1 MERPYPWRV
10 LEDVPSPG
18 TPPAAAGKEASA
30 ARRGRTDGP
39 GAASANSDWSVTRAA
54 ALGALGAG
62 LAVVAVAAALATILA
77 GPPTTSLVLSAAD
90 SPPAAGQASPS
101 GALPDPPGASAV
113 PEIVI
118 DVAGAVQR
126 PGVYRL
132 APGARVV
139 DAITAAGGYGP
150 RVDASAASHL
160 NLAAP
165 LRDGEQIRVPSRDDP
180 PAATVPSPIGSG
192 SGGVGG
198 LGPGAAAGPLDLN
211 RASAEELDKLPG
223 IGPVT
228 AAKIIAARE
237 EAPFTAVEEL
247 RTRKIV
253 GQATFRKLDGLVT
266 VGP

>member
-1 MERPYPWRV
+1 VPRAVALGLAGAGLAIVVVVAALATV
-10 LEDVPSPG
+10 LAGPPSTSLVLPPADSPAPAGQAPVSGLPG
-18 TPPAAAGKEASA
+18 APDPPAAA
-30 ARRGRTDGP
+30 
-39 GAASANSDWSVTRAA
+39 
-54 ALGALGAG
+54 
-62 LAVVAVAAALATILA
+62 
-77 GPPTTSLVLSAAD
+77 
-90 SPPAAGQASPS
+90 
-101 GALPDPPGASAV
+101 AV
-113 PEIVI
+113 PEIVV

-150 RVDASAASHL
+150 RVDAAAASHI

-180 PAATVPSPIGSG
+180 PPATVPPAAAGGSG
-192 SGGVGG
+192 SGGGQG
-198 LGPGAAAGPLDLN
+198 SGAAAGPLDLN
-211 RASAEELDKLPG
+211 RASAEELDTLPG

-253 GQATFRKLDGLVT
+253 GQATFRKLEGLVT

>member
-1 MERPYPWRV
+1 V
-10 LEDVPSPG
+10 
-18 TPPAAAGKEASA
+18 ASA
-30 ARRGRTDGP
+30 AGGGFGPRTL
-39 GAASANSDWSVTRAA
+39 

-62 LAVVAVAAALATILA
+62 LAVIAVAAALAVVLA
-77 GPPTTSLVLSAAD
+77 GPPATSLVLPAAE
-90 SPPAAGQASPS
+90 SPPAAGQTSVS
-101 GALPDPPGASAV
+101 GAPGVPDPPAAGAA
-113 PEIVI
+113 PELVV
-118 DVAGAVQR
+118 DVAGAVRR

-150 RVDASAASHL
+150 RVDAAAASHL

-165 LRDGEQIRVPSRDDP
+165 LSDGEQIRVPSRDDP
-180 PAATVPSPIGSG
+180 PATTTPSAADGGSG
-192 SGGVGG
+192 SGGGQ
-198 LGPGAAAGPLDLN
+198 GPGAAAGPLDLN
-211 RASAEELDKLPG
+211 RASAEELDTLPG

-266 VGP
+266 VRP